1 MSLRI
6 LFVACFSV
14 FASLTYAQDADTSP
28 LSSSDSETA
37 PEPKMELGIGL
48 AVQSLRDYRG
58 STEHQTN
65 ALPFPYIVYRG
76 DFIEL
81 DRDSAKGKL
90 FSSDNIEL
98 AVSAD
103 ASYTEDSKNNPLRV
117 GMDPLD
123 PTFELGPS
131 LEVNLTGEDLDQG
144 WMARFPVRG
153 VFSVDIPDI
162 RQQGWLVNPKVTYKH
177 PDLWNNTNFKFD
189 AGFLYGDAD
198 YHEYLYG
205 VSTADA
211 TAARPEFEASAGYSG
226 AFIKLGVDRRI
237 DNWWIKSYV
246 RYDNLSG
253 AENNNSPLYET
264 DHYVSAGLAI
274 AWVFWESSLEQ

>member
-1 MSLRI
+1 MPTRFLFAAISLMI
-6 LFVACFSV
+6 SGSIAL
-14 FASLTYAQDADTSP
+14 AQ
-28 LSSSDSETA
+28 ETQSQKNA
-37 PEPKMELGIGL
+37 EPKMELGIGL

-65 ALPFPYIVYRG
+65 GLPFPYIVYRG

-81 DRDSAKGKL
+81 DRDTAKGKL

-103 ASYTEDSKNNPLRV
+103 ASYTEDSKNNPLRQ
-117 GMDPLD
+117 GMTTLD

-131 LEVNLTGEDLDQG
+131 LEVNITGDDLDSG
-144 WMARFPVRG
+144 WLARFPIRG
-153 VFSVDIPDI
+153 VFAVDFPSI
-162 RQQGWLVNPKVTYKH
+162 RQEGWLANPKLTYKH
-177 PDLWNNTNFKFD
+177 PNLWNNTNFKFD
-189 AGFLYGDAD
+189 AGFLYGDAT
-198 YHEYLYG
+198 YHQYLYG
-205 VSTADA
+205 VPVADA
-211 TAARPEFEASAGYSG
+211 TADRPAYKASAGYSG

-253 AENNNSPLYET
+253 AESSDSPLFET
-264 DHYVSAGLAI
+264 DHYVSVGLAV
-274 AWVFWESSLEQ
+274 AWVFWESSLGEE